1 MSVKEAKDFFKQ
13 FNLKISQIVCQLLIK
28 QNETFHFTNIACV
41 THRLYESKW
50 RNKILLLKIVFYL
63 EDQKKTTNKRSA
75 NAIDSDDEESLYEPP
90 STSKSKLAK
99 RKKRFSNC

>member
-13 FNLKISQIVCQLLIK
+13 FNLKISQIACQVLIK

-41 THRLYESKW
+41 TDILHESEW
-50 RNKILLLKIVFYL
+50 RNKILLLKIVFYV

-99 RKKRFSNC
+99 RKKRYSNC